1 MPFFFVDKKEN
12 LMRLVITLLILFA
25 LLVIAFAFGSQ
36 NNGMITLNYFIART
50 EMSIASAVSLFTFIG
65 FLLGIF
71 TTVLWRLLSRMKKR
85 SK

>member
-85 SK
+85 LK

>member
-1 MPFFFVDKKEN
+1 
-12 LMRLVITLLILFA
+12 MRLVITLLILFA

-36 NNGMITLNYFIART
+36 NNGIITLNYFIARADI
-50 EMSIASAVSLFTFIG
+50 SVASAVSLFTFIG

-71 TTVLWRLLSRMKKR
+71 TTVLWRILSRMKKR

>member
-1 MPFFFVDKKEN
+1 
-12 LMRLVITLLILFA
+12 MRLVITLLILFA
-25 LLVIAFAFGSQ
+25 LLVVAFAFGSQ
-36 NNGMITLNYFIART
+36 NNGMITLNYFVART

-71 TTVLWRLLSRMKKR
+71 TTVLWRLLSHMKKR

>member
-1 MPFFFVDKKEN
+1 
-12 LMRLVITLLILFA
+12 MRLVITLLILFA
-25 LLVIAFAFGSQ
+25 LVVIAFAFGSQ

>member
-1 MPFFFVDKKEN
+1 
-12 LMRLVITLLILFA
+12 MRLVITLLILFA

-71 TTVLWRLLSRMKKR
+71 TTILWRLLSRMKKR

>member
-1 MPFFFVDKKEN
+1 
-12 LMRLVITLLILFA
+12 MRLVITLLILFA

-85 SK
+85 LK

>member
-1 MPFFFVDKKEN
+1 
-12 LMRLVITLLILFA
+12 MRLVITLLILFA

>member
-1 MPFFFVDKKEN
+1 
-12 LMRLVITLLILFA
+12 MRLVTTLLILFA

>member
-1 MPFFFVDKKEN
+1 
-12 LMRLVITLLILFA
+12 MRLVITLLILFA

-36 NNGMITLNYFIART
+36 NNGMITLNYFIARS